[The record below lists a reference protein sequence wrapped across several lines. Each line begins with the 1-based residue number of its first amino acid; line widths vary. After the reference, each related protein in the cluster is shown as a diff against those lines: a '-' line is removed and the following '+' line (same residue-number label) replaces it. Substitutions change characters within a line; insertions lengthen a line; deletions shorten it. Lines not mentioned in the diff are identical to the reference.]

1 MDKGNHENTLKEI
14 NEYLLSF
21 FQFAAQS
28 ASTEFQE
35 SEWIAFAG
43 IPGKWNK
50 KIPGRHFY
58 PKCSGFVWKV
68 ERLLSSGW
76 GIMSVIRIIL

>member
-43 IPGKWNK
+43 IPGKWLYLVYKMRLQKMEK
-50 KIPGRHFY
+50 KCIAPLTSF
-58 PKCSGFVWKV
+58 FF
-68 ERLLSSGW
+68 
-76 GIMSVIRIIL
+76 